1 MIAIFMAARLTFPA
15 LWATTPCVPAQKAL
29 VKLWWRL
36 TLLGALLF
44 LGADSARKLGALRA
58 ATALGENG
66 RPAPVLAAASP
77 TGYESGRRNLI
88 LESTDGYHW
97 VMQTQQMIATGDWRL
112 RRVGYDNAP
121 DGREVHWCSPL
132 HGWLAGVAW
141 ADHAVS
147 GRPWLVSVEFAAR
160 YASPL
165 LLGLFLLAVVPWA
178 ARRFGPMPAALL
190 AAGLVAV
197 APFSAE
203 FSAGSFDHHGVAAGC
218 ALLAVLFLLAG
229 WIAPADRARSAFI
242 ASGLAGAAGLWVN
255 AATMIPVLAGLGL
268 GAALAG
274 RLARSEPAAGP
285 DPRLWRTWGLAGG
298 AASLLFYMVEY
309 FPSHLG
315 WRLEVNHP
323 LYALAWAGA
332 GDLLARFWSRK
343 GWASVSTPT
352 PVAGVETGDH
362 QPKSARSAAWPVA
375 GAIIALAAPLLL
387 ILLAPARTFVVADK
401 FLWTLHVDYISEFA
415 PLLARFQGAAPAR
428 IAEILFIQITVLPL
442 IGFVALGLLWRGQL
456 AAKYRALLVLSLLP
470 AAVASLLAWSQLRWV
485 HLAVALWLGVL
496 VAVALATSAP
506 GHFAWSRGRRV
517 AAGLFLALVLL
528 PYPLRALRDGLAHQP
543 GLSRENVRQFVMRD
557 LAFWL
562 QRRAGADG
570 VVVLSG
576 PTATTELVYHGGF
589 QGVGTL
595 YWENLAGLR
604 ALVDIYGAATPERA
618 LALLQARGVT
628 HLVILP
634 WGPFAEESARL
645 ARGLRADAPLPAGAF
660 AVDLLGSGRGLPD
673 WVRPLPYR
681 LPEAEQFQNQFALV
695 LEIDPTQGAAEAAV
709 RRAQF
714 LAALGDPAAG
724 LELVQQILR
733 ADPDHLPALVAL
745 AQFQRAA
752 RQRAAHRTTTGRL
765 LALLSADPA
774 LAFGDRI
781 ALALELA
788 AAGATDPARRQ
799 LGLAWAPARERD
811 VRRLPP
817 ETLPLLL
824 RATRDLA
831 VPAPPA
837 LTGLAETLLAGD
849 TPPSLR

>member
-1 MIAIFMAARLTFPA
+1 
-15 LWATTPCVPAQKAL
+15 VPAQKAL
-29 VKLWWRL
+29 VKSWWQL

-58 ATALGENG
+58 ATALGESG
-66 RPAPVLAAASP
+66 RSAPALAAASP
-77 TGYESGRRNLI
+77 TGYEGGRRNLI

-97 VMQTQQMIATGDWRL
+97 VMQTQRMIATGDWRL

-132 HGWLAGVAW
+132 HWWLAGVAW
-141 ADHAVS
+141 VDHAAS

-178 ARRFGPMPAALL
+178 ARRFGPVPAALL

-218 ALLAVLFLLAG
+218 ALLAVLALLAG
-229 WIAPADRARSAFI
+229 WIAPADRARPAFI

-268 GAALAG
+268 GAGLAG
-274 RLARSEPAAGP
+274 WLARREPAASP

-298 AASLLFYMVEY
+298 AASLLFYIVEY

-332 GDLLARFWSRK
+332 GDWLARLTVRAQ
-343 GWASVSTPT
+343 GRPAGEPARDRLAALVSL
-352 PVAGVETGDH
+352 
-362 QPKSARSAAWPVA
+362 
-375 GAIIALAAPLLL
+375 IALAAPLLL
-387 ILLAPARTFVVADK
+387 ILLAPARTFVVTDK

-415 PLLARFQGAAPAR
+415 PLLSRFQGESPAR
-428 IAEILFIQITVLPL
+428 IVEIFFVQINVLPL
-442 IGFVALGLLWRGQL
+442 IGLAALGLLWRGRL
-456 AAKYRALLVLSLLP
+456 AARYRALLALSLLP
-470 AAVASLLAWSQLRWV
+470 AVVASLLAWTQVRWV
-485 HLAVALWLGVL
+485 HLAAALWLGVL
-496 VAVALATSAP
+496 MAVVLATTGP
-506 GHFAWSRGRRV
+506 DKFTWSRGRRV

-528 PYPLRALRDGLAHQP
+528 PYPLRALRDGLRHQP
-543 GLSRENVRQFVMRD
+543 GLSRESIRQFVMRD

-562 QRRAGADG
+562 QRRAGTDR
-570 VVVLSG
+570 VVMLSG

-645 ARGLRADAPLPAGAF
+645 ARGLRADAPVPAGAF

-681 LPEAEQFQNQFALV
+681 LPEAEQFKNQFALV
-695 LEIDPTQGAAEAAV
+695 LEIDPAQGAADAAV

-714 LAALGDPAAG
+714 LTALGDPAAG
-724 LELVQQILR
+724 QELIQQVLR
-733 ADPDHLPALVAL
+733 ADPDHVTALVAL

-752 RQRAAHRTTTGRL
+752 RQRAAHRTTTGHL

-774 LAFGDRI
+774 LEFGDRA

-788 AAGATDPARRQ
+788 AAGANDAARRQ
-799 LGLAWAPARERD
+799 LGLAWAAARERD

-817 ETLPLLL
+817 ESLSLLL
-824 RATRDLA
+824 RATRELA

-849 TPPSLR
+849 APPSLR

>member
-1 MIAIFMAARLTFPA
+1 M
-15 LWATTPCVPAQKAL
+15 PAQKAL
-29 VKLWWRL
+29 VKFWWQL

-58 ATALGENG
+58 ATALGEAG
-66 RPAPVLAAASP
+66 RPAPALSAASS
-77 TGYESGRRNLI
+77 TGYEGGRRNLI

-97 VMQTQQMIATGDWRL
+97 VMQTQQLIATGDWRL
-112 RRVGYDNAP
+112 RRIDYDNAP

-132 HGWLAGVAW
+132 HWWLAGVAW
-141 ADHAVS
+141 ADHIVT
-147 GRPWLVSVEFAAR
+147 GRPWLMSVEFAAR

-178 ARRFGPMPAALL
+178 ARRFGPGPAALL
-190 AAGLVAV
+190 AVGLVAV
-197 APFSAE
+197 APFRAE
-203 FSAGSFDHHGVAAGC
+203 FGAGSYDHHGVAAGC
-218 ALLAVLFLLAG
+218 ALLTVLLLLAG

-268 GAALAG
+268 GLGGALAG
-274 RLARSEPAAGP
+274 WIARREPAASP
-285 DPRLWRTWGLAGG
+285 DPRLWRAWGLAGG
-298 AASLLFYMVEY
+298 AASLLFYLVEY

-332 GDLLARFWSRK
+332 GDWLARLAGRAQ
-343 GWASVSTPT
+343 GQ
-352 PVAGVETGDH
+352 PVAGPSRD
-362 QPKSARSAAWPVA
+362 RLAALASLV
-375 GAIIALAAPLLL
+375 ALAAPLLL
-387 ILLAPARTFVVADK
+387 ILLVPARTFVVADK

-415 PLLARFQGAAPAR
+415 PLLSRFQGESPAR
-428 IAEILFIQITVLPL
+428 IAEILLIQITVLPL
-442 IGFVALGLLWRGQL
+442 IGLAALGLLWRGKL
-456 AAKYRALLVLSLLP
+456 AARYQALLALSLLP
-470 AAVASLLAWSQLRWV
+470 AVVASLLAWSQVRWV
-485 HLAVALWLGVL
+485 HLADALWLGVL
-496 VAVALATSAP
+496 VAMALVTTGP
-506 GHFAWSRGRRV
+506 GNFSWSRGRRV

-528 PYPLRALRDGLAHQP
+528 PYPLRALRDGLLHQP

-562 QRRAGADG
+562 QRRAGADR

-618 LALLQARGVT
+618 LELLRARGVT

-645 ARGLRADAPLPAGAF
+645 ARGLRAGAPVPAGSF

-673 WVRPLPYR
+673 WVRPLPYQ
-681 LPEAEQFQNQFALV
+681 LPEAEQFKHQFALV
-695 LEIDPTQGAAEAAV
+695 LEIDPAQSAAEAAV

-714 LAALGDPAAG
+714 LTALGDPAAG
-724 LELVQQILR
+724 QELVQQVLR
-733 ADPDHLPALVAL
+733 AEPGHVTALVAL

-752 RQRAAHRTTTGRL
+752 RQRAAHHTTAGHL
-765 LALLSADPA
+765 LAALTADPT
-774 LAFGDRI
+774 LEFGDRI

-788 AAGATDPARRQ
+788 AAGANDAARRQ
-799 LGLAWAPARERD
+799 LGLAWASARERD

-817 ETLPLLL
+817 ESLPLLL

-837 LTGLAETLLAGD
+837 LTGLAETLWAGD
-849 TPPSLR
+849 APPSLR